1 MIEQTLLLIKP
12 NAVLHKHAGEI
23 ISIIESHAFV
33 LRNIK
38 VIQFDRHFAALFYEE
53 HRGKEFFERLLDFMC
68 SGTTIALL
76 LEKENA
82 VSALRELVGDA
93 NPSKR
98 KSGTIRD
105 IYAEGIT
112 ENAVHASDSLDHAK
126 REIALVFGNR

>member
-1 MIEQTLLLIKP
+1 MTEQTLLLIKP

-23 ISIIESHAFV
+23 ISIIEAKAFV

-82 VSALRELVGDA
+82 VSALRDLVGDA

-98 KSGTIRD
+98 KPGTIRD

-112 ENAVHASDSLDHAK
+112 ENAVHASDSPDHAK